1 MFLRTLRHRA
11 TGFANVTTR
20 QILDHLYAN
29 DGKLSPA
36 DLQDNDSKM
45 RTTYDP
51 NQPIETFFDQ
61 IEDAVTLAD
70 AAKAP
75 YTEPQI
81 IAIAYNTIFTTSM
94 FPEACREWRRRPIIE
109 HTWSNFKAAFAE
121 AHQDFRESQVTSQQ
135 SGYHNANAAFEL
147 QQDTATAI
155 ANLATATAADRS
167 TFSNLTATN
176 SILTNELA
184 QNKKMPL
191 SPTQKPASKH

>member
-1 MFLRTLRHRA
+1 
-11 TGFANVTTR
+11 
-20 QILDHLYAN
+20 
-29 DGKLSPA
+29 
-36 DLQDNDSKM
+36 M

-61 IEDAVTLAD
+61 IEDAFTLAD

-121 AHQDFRESQVTSQQ
+121 AHQDFRESQVTSPQF
-135 SGYHNANAAFEL
+135 GYHNANAAFEL

-155 ANLATATAADRS
+155 ANLATATTANRA

-191 SPTQKPASKH
+191 SPTPKPPSKH